1 MTVDSKYD
9 TVVTYINDGGTEYP
23 YPFES
28 IGEGAN
34 RLYKVK
40 ADGTETLLTEGFH
53 YNITFSE
60 YRGDIPYRGTINLV
74 APLAAGSNLRVERK
88 TPITNTLEFSGIMD
102 PQQLEYAFDKICFI
116 EQEIEGHFC
125 DCRGLAAAPPA
136 VSVPG
141 TGPPLP
147 ECLPYDCAALE
158 DAYEL
163 YFRLEVPPMIAGP
176 LSEDIP
182 WVGDVFP
189 DVVVA
194 SQSATTFSW
203 SVFTDF
209 TNGGFGPGAFGIRP
223 VEDDITGWSLCG
235 GIVEEGFAIDTTGA
249 FFNSAGVFVPG
260 RFNADSGSGVIGLGE
275 NQNVRF
281 EGGTVFETWLYVL
294 ADYSQNDVPDTTHGS
309 VRVRF
314 NIVWD
319 TSEYVLQV
327 EGLGSTIELSLPSG
341 VFPTPTSD
349 TIGFA
354 PWNAEVSFS
363 NYRWDLSSGRRVVCN
378 AAYRLAVNGT
388 TLEGTVTGIDLGG
401 VIDFG
406 IQIVPG
412 PVTPVDPTVS
422 AGVPTNAFGTD
433 VPFSYFPTSFY
444 PDFIGFIGYFILG
457 DERTI
462 ALEDV
467 TAFET
472 AYARTFADYAPPSY
486 CSPGTTV
493 SPNIP

>member
-1 MTVDSKYD
+1 
-9 TVVTYINDGGTEYP
+9 
-23 YPFES
+23 
-28 IGEGAN
+28 
-34 RLYKVK
+34 
-40 ADGTETLLTEGFH
+40 
-53 YNITFSE
+53 
-60 YRGDIPYRGTINLV
+60 
-74 APLAAGSNLRVERK
+74 
-88 TPITNTLEFSGIMD
+88 
-102 PQQLEYAFDKICFI
+102 
-116 EQEIEGHFC
+116 
-125 DCRGLAAAPPA
+125 
-136 VSVPG
+136 
-141 TGPPLP
+141 
-147 ECLPYDCAALE
+147 
-158 DAYEL
+158 
-163 YFRLEVPPMIAGP
+163 
-176 LSEDIP
+176 
-182 WVGDVFP
+182 
-189 DVVVA
+189 
-194 SQSATTFSW
+194 
-203 SVFTDF
+203 VFTDF

-249 FFNSAGVFVPG
+249 FFNNAGVFVPG

-281 EGGTVFETWLYVL
+281 EGGTVFEAWLYVL
-294 ADYSQNDVPDTTHGS
+294 ADYSQNDVPDTTYGS
-309 VRVRF
+309 V
-314 NIVWD
+314 
-319 TSEYVLQV
+319 SEFASILFGTPANMCCRWRGW
-327 EGLGSTIELSLPSG
+327 ESTIELSLPSG
-341 VFPTPTSD
+341 VFPTPTSN

-388 TLEGTVTGIDLGG
+388 TLEGTATGIDLGG

-472 AYARTFADYAPPSY
+472 AYARTFADYTPIDMACRGSHTLNDIPYFVLDDKLVRIEADGTSTALAGTITGSGPVSMAENGTQL
-486 CSPGTTV
+486 CILDPGGDGFIYTTAGGLVEITDSDFRANGNPTAVTYIDGYFLFTTDTKKIIV
-493 SPNIP
+493 S